1 MQHPE
6 DPLKFAQKSSSE
18 DIVSYLRVLDHS
30 YHTKGASPISD
41 SFYDTI
47 KDTFKERFPDH
58 PYLNEVGS
66 SFFSTKNKVVL
77 PYYMG
82 SIDKIKADGPT
93 LNRFIKNYSGE
104 YLVSDKL
111 DGISAL
117 YIVKPDKSEKLYTRG
132 NGYEGQDITSFLPH
146 LSFSSASASSLDIR
160 KKIREESKQT
170 EKDIVMRGELIMTK
184 EHFQHVKDK
193 GANARNLV
201 AGIMNSKTP
210 DKKILSLIDFVPY
223 TLIEPRIKPSQA
235 VEWWQMRQIIPV
247 HTAKISASELNAD
260 YLTGLL
266 AERRRDSPYE
276 IDGIVI
282 IHDAYHPIVK
292 GENPSYAFA
301 FKSMVQEN
309 VAEVVVKDVEWNIS
323 RNGKMV
329 PVILFDPVSLNG
341 VVIKRTTGFNAQY
354 IDKNVIGPGSRI
366 LITRSGDVIP
376 FIVEVL
382 TPSSSGQP
390 MMPTDVS
397 YKWNNTKVDIFVE
410 NIGENKEVA
419 VKNLIHFFTKV
430 KVFGFSE
437 SNVRKM
443 YENGFKTAEDILFA
457 SKKDFQKVI
466 GQTNGEKICH
476 QMVKICDN
484 IDFVT
489 LMEASNS
496 LGHGFGAKKIKLIVD
511 HIPNIATDACYVP
524 TVGELVDIDG
534 ISDITAEQFISGL
547 RTFHRF
553 LASNPRLAGCIS
565 VSKQKTGKTGKT
577 EKNEVK
583 KEKEN
588 GKKKEKKDMENRV
601 VLFTGFR
608 DGDLV
613 KEIESRGGKMAGS
626 MSKKITDLVYKTY
639 SDTSAKIKQAKEW
652 GNIRLISYDDFK
664 RNIED

>member
-6 DPLKFAQKSSSE
+6 DPLKFAKKSSSE

-30 YHTKGASPISD
+30 YHAKGASPVSD
-41 SFYDTI
+41 TFYDTI

-58 PYLNEVGS
+58 PYLNEVGT
-66 SFFSTKNKVVL
+66 SFFSSKNKVVL

-104 YLVSDKL
+104 YLMSDKL

-117 YIVKPDKSEKLYTRG
+117 YVVQPDKSEKLYTRG

-146 LSFSSASASSLDIR
+146 LSFPSSSSDIR
-160 KKIREESKQT
+160 QKLREESKQT
-170 EKDIVMRGELIMTK
+170 EKEIVMRGELIMTK

-235 VEWWQMRQIIPV
+235 VEWWQMRQITPV
-247 HTAKISASELNAD
+247 HAAEISAAQLNAD

-282 IHDAYHPIVK
+282 THDVYHPIVK

-301 FKSMVQEN
+301 FKSMIQDN

-329 PVILFDPVSLNG
+329 PVVLFDPVSLNG
-341 VVIKRTTGFNAQY
+341 VIIKRTTGFNAQY

-382 TPSSSGQP
+382 TPSSSGRP
-390 MMPTDVS
+390 MMPTVA
-397 YKWNNTKVDIFVE
+397 YKWNDTKVDVFVE
-410 NIGENKEVA
+410 NIAENKEVA
-419 VKNLIHFFTKV
+419 VKNLIYFFTKI

-437 SNVRKM
+437 MNIRKM
-443 YENGFKTAEDILFA
+443 YENGFEKPQDILFA
-457 SKKDFQKVI
+457 SLEDFQRII
-466 GQTNGEKICH
+466 GKANGEKICH
-476 QMVKICDN
+476 QMVKMYDN

-496 LGHGFGAKKIKLIVD
+496 LGHGFGAKKINLIVD
-511 HIPNIATDACYVP
+511 HIPKIATDAYVP
-524 TVGELVDIDG
+524 TTGELVNIDG

-547 RTFHRF
+547 RKFHHFLGNNMR
-553 LASNPRLAGCIS
+553 LASRIN
-565 VSKQKTGKTGKT
+565 VSKRKTDKTDKT
-577 EKNEVK
+577 DKNEVK
-583 KEKEN
+583 KVRKEDKEN
-588 GKKKEKKDMENRV
+588 EKKKKDMENRV

-613 KEIESRGGKMAGS
+613 KEIESRGGKMAGA

-652 GNIRLISYDDFK
+652 GNIRLISYDELK
-664 RNIED
+664 RNIMNE